1 MLKWTGE
8 TLFAT
13 GKFFQ
18 SLSGSRGGLMG
29 SLESKSIFVTGAASG
44 IGKAAVLAM
53 VREGASVTLADILD
67 ADGIALAD
75 EIQKNGGRAQY
86 VHCDVS
92 KCDQVDAAI
101 AAAADRFGR
110 LDAAFNNAGI
120 EGEIA
125 PTAECEEENWDRVLA
140 VNLKGVWLCMRA
152 EIRRYLSQKGGGAI
166 VSTSSVAGL
175 VAERGFP
182 AYAAAK
188 GGVIQLSRTAAVEYA
203 SHNIRINV
211 VCPGLI
217 ETPMGARALKR
228 ISIGA
233 MMPDPARPQWL
244 EAGIDGIMHW
254 EPAGKLI
261 SRMMQPLG
269 RSGRPEEIAAAAVWL
284 CSDASSFVTGQAL
297 VVDGGMTAA

>member
-1 MLKWTGE
+1 M
-8 TLFAT
+8 
-13 GKFFQ
+13 
-18 SLSGSRGGLMG
+18 
-29 SLESKSIFVTGAASG
+29 
-44 IGKAAVLAM
+44 
-53 VREGASVTLADILD
+53 TLADIQD
-67 ADGIALAD
+67 ADGKALAD
-75 EIQKNGGRAQY
+75 EIQKDGGRAQY
-86 VHCDVS
+86 VHCDVT
-92 KCDQVDAAI
+92 KCDQVDAAV
-101 AAAADRFGR
+101 AAAAERFGR
-110 LDAAFNNAGI
+110 LDAAFNNAGL

-125 PTAECEEENWDRVLA
+125 PTADCDEENWDRILA
-140 VNLKGVWLCMRA
+140 VNLKGVWFCIRA
-152 EIRRYLSQKGGGAI
+152 EIRRFLLQKGGGAI
-166 VSTSSVAGL
+166 VSTASVAGM

-211 VCPGLI
+211 VCPGLV
-217 ETPMGARALKR
+217 ETPMAARTLKR
-228 ISIGA
+228 MSIGA

-269 RSGRPEEIAAAAVWL
+269 RPGRPEEIAAAAVWL